1 MGRVPGSTYRLQL
14 HKGFPFADAAAI
26 AGYLKALG
34 ITHVY
39 SSPYLQAAP
48 GSMHG
53 YDVVDHRTVNQELG
67 GAEGHERF
75 CKHLGE
81 VGLGQVLDIVPN
93 HMSLGE
99 QNRYWWD
106 VLENGTNSRYASF
119 FDIDWNPSEERL
131 RDKVLVPV
139 LGDQYGRVLSAGGVK
154 IVRQGSDFVVEAA
167 GQTFP
172 VSPTSLSLILNRAA
186 EYAPKE
192 SSVDTLSFV
201 SASFARLPSP
211 EFWDRRMI
219 LARNRDKIVLRG
231 LLARLCAEEQAI
243 CEAIDRAVAEINAN
257 PDALDELLNQQY
269 YRLAYWKTADQQ
281 LGYRRFFDV
290 NTLIG
295 LRVEREFVF
304 DETHALILKWLKQGV
319 LDGVRVDHPDGLRDP
334 KQYFERLRDRAP
346 DAWIVGEKILEP
358 GESLR
363 QDWPIQGTSGYDFLN
378 LALGL
383 LVQPAGLVRLG
394 EHYAAFTGDITS
406 FPTVARDKKIA
417 VTQEALGS
425 DVNRL
430 ASLFVDICE
439 CNRDRRDFTRAEV
452 RRAIREVAA
461 CFAIYRTYVIPER
474 SEITEADIHA
484 IAYATDC
491 AKTNRTDIDPGLFDF
506 MHDVLTLKVTGKIET
521 EFVYRFQQFTSP
533 VMAKGVEDT
542 AFYCSNRLL
551 AMNEVGGDPDRNGL
565 PLAHFHEVN
574 QRIQQTF
581 PTTMTTLSTHD
592 TKRSDDVRARLLVL
606 SEMPDTFV
614 EAVRRW
620 SQLGA
625 RHRSGD
631 LIDTGTEWFL
641 YQTMVG
647 AWPISPERLRDYMQK
662 AMREAKVRT
671 SWVANDAAY
680 EGALNDYIDTLLSD
694 EAFTQD
700 MAAFV
705 QSILAACRINSLSQT
720 LLKYTAPGVP
730 DLYQG
735 SELWDL
741 SLVDPDNRRP
751 VDYQLREHLLQGLV
765 SKGTHALKGTG
776 FSPYVESPT
785 TAGALAPEGANAWGH
800 QLADPND
807 PGQPKL
813 WLVHRAL
820 TLRNDHPEW
829 FGPEAAYTPLTATGQ
844 QSDRVIAYLRGECVL
859 TIAQRW
865 SFSAQPWAD
874 TALTIPPGT
883 WRNRLTGE
891 LIQAGNTPIAKLLAT
906 FPVALLVRE
915 DKERPNA

>member
-14 HKGFPFADAAAI
+14 HKGFTFADATAI
-26 AGYLKALG
+26 AGYLKQLG
-34 ITHVY
+34 VTHVY

-53 YDVVDHRTVNQELG
+53 YDVVDHRSVNQELG

-75 CKHLGE
+75 CKQLGE
-81 VGLGQVLDIVPN
+81 LGLGQVLDIVPN

-119 FDIDWNPSEERL
+119 FDIDWNSSEERL
-131 RDKVLVPV
+131 RDKVLVPI

-154 IVRQGSDFVVEAA
+154 VSRQGADFVVEAA

-172 VSPTSLSLILNRAA
+172 VSPTSLALILNRAA
-186 EYAPKE
+186 DYVR
-192 SSVDTLSFV
+192 SDSLSFV

-231 LLARLCAEEQAI
+231 LLTRLCAEESNV
-243 CEAIDRAVAEINAN
+243 CEAIDRAVAEINTN
-257 PDALDELLNQQY
+257 VDALDELLNQQY

-295 LRVEREFVF
+295 LRIEREFVF
-304 DETHALILKWLKQGV
+304 DETHALIVRWLKQGV

-346 DAWIVGEKILEP
+346 EAWIVGEKILEP
-358 GESLR
+358 GEWLR
-363 QDWPIQGTSGYDFLN
+363 EDWPIQGTSGYDFLN

-383 LVQPAGLVRLG
+383 LVQPSGLVRLG
-394 EHYAAFTGDITS
+394 EHYAAFTGDDTA
-406 FPTVARDKKIA
+406 FPAVAHDKKIA

-439 CNRDRRDFTRAEV
+439 CNRDQRDFTRAEI

-461 CFAIYRTYVIPER
+461 CFAIYRTYVVPER
-474 SEITEADIHA
+474 NEVTDADRRAIDHA
-484 IAYATDC
+484 IES
-491 AKTNRTDIDPGLFDF
+491 AKANRTDIDAGLFDF
-506 MHDVLTLKVTGKIET
+506 MRGVLTLKITGKIET

-542 AFYCSNRLL
+542 AFYCSNRLI
-551 AMNEVGGDPDRNGL
+551 AMNEVGGDPDCNGF
-565 PLAHFHEVN
+565 PMAHFHDYN

-581 PTTMTTLSTHD
+581 PSTMTTLSTHD
-592 TKRSDDVRARLLVL
+592 TKRADDVRARLLVL
-606 SEMPDTFV
+606 SEMPDTFA

-620 SQLGA
+620 SRLGA
-625 RHRSGD
+625 RHRNGD

-647 AWPISPERLRDYMQK
+647 AWPISAERLRTYMQK

-671 SWVANDAAY
+671 SWVANDGAY
-680 EGALNDYIDTLLSD
+680 ETAVNEYIEALLADN
-694 EAFTQD
+694 EFTDD
-700 MAAFV
+700 MSSFV
-705 QSILAACRINSLSQT
+705 QSILAAGRINSLTQT

-735 SELWDL
+735 GELWDL

-751 VDYQLREHLLQGLV
+751 VDYTLRSMLLQQ
-765 SKGTHALKGTG
+765 
-776 FSPYVESPT
+776 F
-785 TAGALAPEGANAWGH
+785 AGATAAQVGA
-800 QLADPND
+800 QIADPGE
-807 PGQPKL
+807 PGSPKL
-813 WLVHRAL
+813 WLVHHVLA
-820 TLRNDHPEW
+820 LRNEHPDW
-829 FGPEAAYTPLTATGQ
+829 FGPDAAYTPIAARGP
-844 QSDRVIAYLRGECVL
+844 QSDRVIAYLRGESVL
-859 TIAQRW
+859 TVAPRW
-865 SFSAQPWAD
+865 SFANAQWD
-874 TALTIPPGT
+874 TTSVQLPSGH

-891 LIQAGNTPIAKLLAT
+891 RIEVAEPTLASLLQT

-915 DKERPNA
+915 EENPHV